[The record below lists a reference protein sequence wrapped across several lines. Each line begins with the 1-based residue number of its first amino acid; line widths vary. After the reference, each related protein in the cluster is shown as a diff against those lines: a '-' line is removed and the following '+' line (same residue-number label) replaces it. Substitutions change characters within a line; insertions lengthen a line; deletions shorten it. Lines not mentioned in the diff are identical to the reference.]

1 MRDHGGDL
9 DRAKARFGD
18 GDWLDLSTGINAVP
32 YPLPELPARA
42 WAALPTRAELAA
54 LETVARRTYRAGE
67 DTDCVALAGAQAA
80 IQLVPRL
87 GIGGEARV
95 VGPTYNE
102 HAGALTAQ
110 GWTVTQVGDADGL
123 KGARLGVVVN
133 PNNPDG
139 RFWTPEELIELAR
152 DVGLLVVD
160 ESFADPAP
168 EYSIIPFLDSLPE
181 GVLILVL
188 RSFGKFYGLAG
199 LRLGFALGPSALVGE
214 MRRLAGPWAVNGP
227 AIATGCSA
235 LADTDW
241 QVQTIARLSRDAVR
255 MDALA
260 EAAGW
265 SPVGGTV
272 LFRTYETGDALAAQE
287 RLAVA
292 RIWTRAF
299 PYSAGWLRLGLPGS
313 EPDWARLEAVLKG

>member
-32 YPLPELPARA
+32 YPLPDLPAQA

-54 LETVARRTYRAGE
+54 LETVARATYRAGE
-67 DTDCVALAGAQAA
+67 DTECVALAGAQAA

-139 RFWTPEELIELAR
+139 RFWTPEELIDLAR

-227 AIATGCSA
+227 AIATGCTA

-272 LFRTYETGDALAAQE
+272 LFRTYETGDALVAQE
-287 RLAVA
+287 RLAEA
-292 RIWTRAF
+292 RIWTRVF

-313 EPDWARLEAVLKG
+313 EPDWARLEGVLQG